1 MHLEVQSL
9 LCIMRLDA
17 LQITKNIGH
26 RTIVKDVTLSIHP
39 GEVVAIF
46 GPNGAGKTTLI
57 KILST
62 LLRPTSGKLKI
73 NNIDAI
79 ADYLQ
84 VRNAL
89 GVIVHEHLAYPV
101 LTPYENLKFFGQMYD
116 IEDLETRCK
125 TLIDEVGLNR
135 FIHEPI
141 LTFSRGMT
149 QRFMIAKALLHHPSI
164 LLFDEPFSGLDVSA
178 KQFVID
184 RIAQEQQN
192 DKSVVVTTHN
202 IELGYLVG
210 TRFLFMINGELEE
223 IAHKDEI
230 DKEALQK
237 LYEERL
243 VDKVQK
249 RL

>member
-1 MHLEVQSL
+1 
-9 LCIMRLDA
+9 MRLDA

-26 RTIVKDVTLSIHP
+26 LTIVKDVTLSINP

-73 NNIDAI
+73 GNIDAI

-84 VRNAL
+84 VRNTL
-89 GVIVHEHLAYPV
+89 GVIIHEQLAYPV
-101 LTPYENLKFFGQMYD
+101 LTPYENLKFFGQMYHV
-116 IEDLETRCK
+116 EDLETRCK
-125 TLIDEVGLNR
+125 TLLDEVGLNR

-141 LTFSRGMT
+141 HTFSRGMT
-149 QRFMIAKALLHHPSI
+149 QRFMIAKALLHYPSI
-164 LLFDEPFSGLDVSA
+164 LLLDEPFSGLDASA
-178 KQFVID
+178 RQIVID
-184 RIAQEQQN
+184 RIAKEQQN
-192 DKSVVVTTHN
+192 DRSVVITTHN
-202 IELGYLVG
+202 IDLGYLVG

-223 IAHKDEI
+223 IAQKNEI
-230 DKEALQK
+230 DKETLQK
-237 LYEERL
+237 LYEVRM
-243 VDKVQK
+243 VDTVQK